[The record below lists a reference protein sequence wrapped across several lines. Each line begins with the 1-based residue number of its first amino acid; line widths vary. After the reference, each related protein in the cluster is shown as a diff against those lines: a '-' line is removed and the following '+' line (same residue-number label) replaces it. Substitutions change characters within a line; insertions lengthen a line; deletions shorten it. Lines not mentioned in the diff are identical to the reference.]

1 MGEKDLGCW
10 EITEVAMFA
19 LKSAKDWVTL
29 VSTGADTLQ
38 HQTLRR
44 GTPTNALGKLI
55 KAYGKL
61 YRGLWEMCNKP
72 TRNRKNTLEKY
83 INKLKIV

>member
-38 HQTLRR
+38 QQTFREGNPHQCI
-44 GTPTNALGKLI
+44 G
-55 KAYGKL
+55 
-61 YRGLWEMCNKP
+61 
-72 TRNRKNTLEKY
+72 
-83 INKLKIV
+83 